1 MRLLFLPVL
10 LSLVVALDA
19 QSPWMPIPEPAG
31 LQALADQPL
40 PAAYQ
45 AYQLDLQQVA
55 STLTDAP
62 HRNELSSG
70 KGVLLVLPDP
80 DGVMR
85 EYIMVAS
92 KVMHPDLAAR
102 YPEIRTFSG
111 FDPKFPARWVHLD
124 LGPKGFHAMVTCP
137 GEDITYIDPL
147 HRQTGEGPYLVYAK
161 ADYLPVND
169 VPFTCLTE
177 TAESGQKTT
186 SQRGQVVDEVLR
198 TYRLALACTGEYATF
213 HGGTKADALAAMVV
227 TINRINGLYEREFGV
242 WLELIADNDKV
253 IYLDPATDP
262 FNNNNLGTILG
273 QNQTNMDN
281 VIGSANYDI
290 GHVFGTAGGGLATL
304 ESPCNNNNKARA
316 ATGLTNPIGDV
327 FDVDYVAHEMG
338 HQFGCDHT
346 FNNACSGNRNN
357 STAWE
362 PGSGN
367 TIMAY
372 TGICAPNIQDD
383 SDPYFHGG
391 SLVQARIFTTQD
403 GGNTCPVKEVSGN
416 QLPTV
421 EAGPNYTIPRA
432 TPFELTA
439 VGSDPDGD
447 ILTYTW
453 EQFDNDIAD
462 MPPSPA
468 NANGPTFKSVLPD
481 TVPVRIFP
489 ALQTILNNTNA
500 TWEVLPAVGR
510 VMNFRATVRDNH
522 PGHGLFAQDAMIV
535 NVDGNSGPFQV
546 TNPNFTFPTWRVG
559 DTISVTWNVANTDQ
573 LPVACSQVDI
583 LLSLDGGYTWPI
595 VLGDHVANDGEHTI
609 VVPLVE
615 SSKCRVKIKGVGN
628 IFFDISNF
636 NFAIKEPVQP
646 TFLIQGTPDQVS
658 WCRSSSDTL
667 SFTLTSLPLTGFSDT
682 VFLSLN
688 SGGGLSTDLPDSL
701 VLTENDTLTF
711 RVWDITSAQ
720 AGPFPMVLSATNG
733 VISRQ
738 ITFQL
743 ELVDPLDQAPV
754 LLDPADNLDSIV
766 LTPTLSWTP
775 VDQAEVYLVEIGPS
789 PAFGSSTL
797 LDSLVRDTFL
807 HVHLTEGQIYYW
819 RVTARNACEEETTST
834 VHVFRTQFAGCKSY
848 TPANLPITIPNN
860 AVFTFNSTVSVPDP
874 GTISDVNVFVNLTH
888 TYLDDVSLRLIHP
901 GGTALTLVS
910 KVCDNGQDILATFD
924 DDGEPFACSGQPAV
938 SGTVT
943 PENGDLSVFNGL
955 QTNGTWTLRIIDDFN
970 QDGGTMNEWRL
981 ELCQQAPLPD
991 ALLLEQLDTLWVPY
1005 CSSAELTADQL
1016 MVDAVTSDTTD
1027 ILFTLR
1033 IAPEHG
1039 TLTWNGMNLVAGDV
1053 FSQSEIDGLE
1063 LTYVHDG
1070 SGFLSDDFM
1079 LDALRPSDQGWLP
1092 GIVVPV
1098 EVVTNL
1104 IASVVD
1110 EMDVICP
1117 GDSTGALTVQFT
1129 GGKLP
1134 AEYRIL
1140 PDGKWQTDSVLT
1152 DLPEGQYAI
1161 VARDANGLETAPVTG
1176 IVGGPPAWMVTA
1188 AVIGNTIQ
1196 VSAEGGTPPYLYDL
1210 EGLID
1215 STGIFTVAGYPAT
1228 YTLVVTDS
1236 LGCQASIE
1244 VEVFPLGLEFHIM
1257 EEILCYGDST
1267 ASLLMEGLGGQPPYL
1282 YRLNGGIFQSQPIF
1296 TGLPA
1301 GEYTAEVMDVLGTT
1315 LEVGVINILQP
1326 DSLELVVQQVQ
1337 DSVVQL
1343 TATGGTEPYQYQ
1355 IGIGSVQD
1363 DPVFDGL
1370 PEGLY
1375 VFRVIDANGCITEVE
1390 VQVVNTALDD
1400 PSGLLKAV
1408 SVRPNP
1414 SDGRFELILPASLP
1428 GSWTWTMLDIVGRPV
1443 DTGTAQAG
1451 VQMVGCVDCPS
1462 GLYILQLRSASGNG
1476 VNLRV
1481 VIR

>member
-1 MRLLFLPVL
+1 MRLLFLPVFL
-10 LSLVVALDA
+10 FLVVALNA
-19 QSPWMPIPEPAG
+19 QSPWQAIPDPAG
-31 LQALADQPL
+31 LQAQSDQPL
-40 PAAYQ
+40 PVAYQ
-45 AYQLDLQQVA
+45 AYELDIEQ
-55 STLTDAP
+55 
-62 HRNELSSG
+62 LSSLLTQAPQRQAISSKTG
-70 KGVLLVLPDP
+70 IMLALPDQKGVL
-80 DGVMR
+80 R

-92 KVMHPDLAAR
+92 RVMHPDLAAR
-102 YPEIRTFSG
+102 YPEIRTYSG
-111 FDPKFPARWVHLD
+111 YDPQFPARWVHLD
-124 LGPKGFHAMVTCP
+124 ISPKGFHAMVTCP
-137 GEDITYIDPL
+137 GEEIVYIDPL
-147 HRQTGEGPYLVYAK
+147 HRQSGEGPYLVYAK
-161 ADYLPVND
+161 SDYLPAND
-169 VPFTCLTE
+169 MPFTCLTE
-177 TAESGQKTT
+177 AKEESPSIQAG
-186 SQRGQVVDEVLR
+186 RGVVVDETLR
-198 TYRLALACTGEYATF
+198 TYRLALACTGEYTTF

-227 TINRINGLYEREFGV
+227 TMNRINGLYEREFGV

-253 IYLDPATDP
+253 IYLDAATDP

-367 TIMAY
+367 TIMGY

-403 GGNTCPVKEVSGN
+403 GGNNCPVKEVSGN

-421 EAGPNYTIPRA
+421 EAGPNYIIPRA

-468 NANGPTFKSVLPD
+468 NNDGPTFKSVLPD
-481 TVPVRIFP
+481 TIPVRIFP
-489 ALQTILNNTNA
+489 ALQTILSNTNS

-559 DTISVTWNVANTDQ
+559 DTISITWDVANTDQ
-573 LPVACSQVDI
+573 LPIGCTQVDI
-583 LLSLDGGYTWPI
+583 LLSLDGGLTWPI
-595 VLGDHVANDGEHTI
+595 VLGDHVANDGEHAI

-615 SSKCRVKIKGVGN
+615 ATKCRVKIKGVGN

-658 WCRSSSDTL
+658 WCRTSTDTL

-688 SGGGLSTDLPDSL
+688 GGTGLSTDLPDSL
-701 VLTENDTLTF
+701 ILTDNDTLTF
-711 RVWDITSAQ
+711 RVWDIASAQ
-720 AGPFPMVLSATNG
+720 AGAFPMVLSVTSGLIN
-733 VISRQ
+733 RQ

-743 ELVDPLDQAPV
+743 DLVDPLMSSPV
-754 LLDPADNLDSIV
+754 LLDPLDNHDSIQ
-766 LTPTLSWTP
+766 LTPTLTWMP
-775 VDQAEVYLVEIGPS
+775 VDQAEVYRVEMGPS
-789 PAFGSSTL
+789 PAFGTTTQ
-797 LDSLVRDTFL
+797 LDSLVRDTVL
-807 HVHLTEGQIYYW
+807 HVHLAEGQIYYW
-819 RVTARNACEEETTST
+819 RVTARNACGVEMISPI
-834 VHVFRTQFAGCKSY
+834 HVFRTRFSGCKSY
-848 TPANLPITIPNN
+848 TPATLPIAIPTN

-874 GTISDVNVFVNLTH
+874 GTISDVNVFVDLTH

-924 DDGEPFACSGQPAV
+924 DDGEPFACSGKPAV
-938 SGTVT
+938 SGVVT
-943 PENGDLSVFNGL
+943 PENGDLAVFNGL

-1005 CSSAELTADQL
+1005 CDSAALTADQL
-1016 MVDAVTSDTTD
+1016 TVGAVVPDTID
-1027 ILFTLR
+1027 IQFTLR

-1039 TLTWNGMNLVAGDV
+1039 TLHRNGQPLQVGDI
-1053 FSQSEIDGLE
+1053 FPQSAITGLE
-1063 LTYVHDG
+1063 LSYVHDG
-1070 SGFLSDDFM
+1070 SGILTDAFLV
-1079 LDALRPSDQGWLP
+1079 DALRPSDQGWLP
-1092 GIVVPV
+1092 GITVPV
-1098 EVVTNL
+1098 QVVTNL
-1104 IASVVD
+1104 TAVIAEAVDVV
-1110 EMDVICP
+1110 CP
-1117 GDSTGALTVQFT
+1117 GDSTGSLAIQFS

-1134 AEYRIL
+1134 AEFRIL
-1140 PDGKWQTDSVLT
+1140 PDGEWQTDSVLT
-1152 DLPEGQYAI
+1152 DLPEGEYEIQ
-1161 VARDANGLETAPVTG
+1161 VRDANGLETAPVTG
-1176 IVGGPPAWMVTA
+1176 TVGGPPAWIVTA
-1188 AVIGNTIQ
+1188 EVIGNTIQ
-1196 VSAEGGTPPYLYDL
+1196 VTAEGAHPPYVYNLQ
-1210 EGLID
+1210 GLVD
-1215 STGIFTVAGYPAT
+1215 SMGLFTVTVAGT
-1228 YTLVVTDS
+1228 YTIQVTDS
-1236 LGCQASIE
+1236 LGCQTSID
-1244 VEVFPLGLEFHIM
+1244 VMFLPLGMEVQIT

-1267 ASLLMEGLGGQPPYL
+1267 AVLELLATGGEPPFL
-1282 YRLNGGIFQSQPIF
+1282 YRLNGGIFQSQSVF

-1301 GEYTAEVMDVLGTT
+1301 GAYTAEVMDAVGTT
-1315 LEVGVINILQP
+1315 VEVGVINILQP
-1326 DSLELVVQQVQ
+1326 DSLELVAEQVQ

-1343 TATGGTEPYQYQ
+1343 TATGGTEPYQYR

-1363 DPVFDGL
+1363 EPMFDGL

-1375 VFRVIDANGCITEVE
+1375 VFRVIDANGCMTEVE
-1390 VQVVNTALDD
+1390 VQVINTAIDD

-1408 SVRPNP
+1408 SIRPNP
-1414 SDGRFELILPASLP
+1414 SDGRFELILPAYLE
-1428 GSWTWTMLDIVGRPV
+1428 GTWTWAMLDIVGRPV
-1443 DTGTAQAG
+1443 STGTAQAG
-1451 VQMVGCVDCPS
+1451 TQIVGCPECPS
-1462 GLYILQLRSASGNG
+1462 GVYILQLRSASGNG